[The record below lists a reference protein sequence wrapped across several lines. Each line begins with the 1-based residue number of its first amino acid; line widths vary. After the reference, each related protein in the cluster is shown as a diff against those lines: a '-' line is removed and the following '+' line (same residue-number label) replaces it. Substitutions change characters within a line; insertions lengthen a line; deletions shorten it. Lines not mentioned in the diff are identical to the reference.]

1 MYAADTLYTRP
12 QQLTSDGNNSS
23 STSSSSIEE
32 EFERHV
38 LLEHYFAVPIPAANA
53 VLRGAFDRVDII
65 GSYSNAVTEQDLA
78 ITDSNRSIDS
88 NSLRS
93 SGSSSR
99 VVPQHVWVTD
109 FKSNVGSK
117 KPEHMAR

>member
-1 MYAADTLYTRP
+1 MQL
-12 QQLTSDGNNSS
+12 QQLTSSPDENSS
-23 STSSSSIEE
+23 SNSDSSISATE

-38 LLEHYFAVPIPAANA
+38 LLEHYFAVPIPAVNA

-78 ITDSNRSIDS
+78 VTDSNSSNDSNIDS
-88 NSLRS
+88 S
-93 SGSSSR
+93 SSSR